1 MPDHPVP
8 PQPVFESLSAL
19 PHARRF
25 EADLAG
31 RPRSSAMRRRLLVFF
46 GVFLLCLL
54 VGESA
59 NFMRSAIYRAQAKV
73 QITPASDVP
82 LSGDP
87 KQPSPPPQGRQAFLL
102 EAEVLGSRVL
112 LEKAVPALKSQ
123 GLLADVDTQAAVFAL
138 QDMLAVTPQEG
149 SQVVHLQAE
158 GPDRALVARLV
169 NTVIEVYREA
179 QAASG
184 EAAAA
189 SQLAEARNELQVIS
203 AKVTEKR
210 RALNALQQRSNI
222 VSTVRDENQSVS
234 RLKGLSASLAAAT
247 DREAIAAGNL
257 RTIEQ
262 AIAEGKPLPA
272 NKEQLTVSGIE
283 LRLSQHREEWR
294 ALERQFT
301 AQYLDMDPNARAL
314 KVRIAN
320 LEQQLDAERVRA
332 QQAALAN
339 ARAELASSTAT
350 VQRLRQQIAGD
361 THEVRTFNSQ
371 INAVQGGQDELAG
384 LEQMQQAAQTKLLAL
399 EASQTT
405 RQPRLLVLEP
415 AVTPQAPWR
424 PDYWRDAG
432 IVLAAALALG
442 FLSVWFVE
450 FFDRA
455 EPRAA
460 GTPPLLVPQPWM
472 VLQPPP
478 SQGPASTATLTHER
492 ERPLLA
498 GPMPR
503 ELEPGEVARLLAAAS
518 PENLPVVSC
527 LLCGLTPDEVV
538 ALRLEHVDRDSNG
551 LHVPGDTDRTIPL
564 VASVRQAL
572 EQRMTAGAD
581 QAASLFIA
589 AGGKPLVLADVD
601 AIVTATAHDARL
613 AQPRTVTPASLN
625 HTYVAFLVRQ
635 GLRFSELNRLVG
647 RLGTD
652 TLHALAAMAP
662 DVPRISLETVD
673 RLMPALRAQ
682 PGLPPPE

>member
-19 PHARRF
+19 PQAHRF
-25 EADLAG
+25 EPEAG
-31 RPRSSAMRRRLLVFF
+31 GSRRSSAMRRRLLVFF

-54 VGESA
+54 VGEA
-59 NFMRSAIYRAQAKV
+59 TNFMRDPVYRAQAKV
-73 QITPASDVP
+73 QITPAGDAPV
-82 LSGDP
+82 SGDP
-87 KQPSPPPQGRQAFLL
+87 KQPAPAPQGRQAFLL

-112 LEKAVPALKSQ
+112 LEKAVPALQSQ
-123 GLLADVDTQAAVFAL
+123 GLLARLDAQEAVFTL
-138 QDMLAVTPQEG
+138 QDMLSVTPQEG

-158 GPDRALVARLV
+158 GPDRVLVARLL
-169 NTVIEVYREA
+169 NTVVEVYRDA
-179 QAASG
+179 QATSG
-184 EAAAA
+184 EAASA
-189 SQLAEARNELQVIS
+189 SQLAEARNEVRVIS
-203 AKVTEKR
+203 ATVAEKR

-247 DREAIAAGNL
+247 EREAIAAGNL

-272 NKEQLTVSGIE
+272 NKEQLTVTGIE

-301 AQYLDMDPNARAL
+301 PQYLEMDPNTRAL

-361 THEVRTFNSQ
+361 TQDLRTFNSQ
-371 INAVQGGQDELAG
+371 INAVQGLQDELAG
-384 LEQMQQAAQTKLLAL
+384 LEQMQQAAQKKLLAL
-399 EASQTT
+399 EASQTA
-405 RQPRLLVLEP
+405 RKPRLLVLEP
-415 AVTPQAPWR
+415 AVAPQSPWR

-442 FLSVWFVE
+442 FLAVWFVE

-455 EPRAA
+455 EPGATGA
-460 GTPPLLVPQPWM
+460 PPLLVPQPWM
-472 VLQPPP
+472 LLQPSLP
-478 SQGPASTATLTHER
+478 GAAPAPRRVHAPEQ
-492 ERPLLA
+492 PLLA
-498 GPMPR
+498 SPMPR
-503 ELEPGEVARLLAAAS
+503 ELAPDEVALLLAAAS

-527 LLCGLTPDEVV
+527 LLSGLTPDEVA
-538 ALRLEHVDRDSNG
+538 ALRLEHVDADGNA
-551 LHVPGDTDRTIPL
+551 LQVPGDAGRKVAL
-564 VASVRQAL
+564 VASVQQARERRL
-572 EQRMTAGAD
+572 SAGAD
-581 QAASLFIA
+581 KAAPLFTA
-589 AGGKPLVLADVD
+589 AAARPLGLDDIEAL
-601 AIVTATAHDARL
+601 VTVTAHDARL
-613 AQPRTVTPASLN
+613 DQPHTVSAACLR

-635 GLRFSELNRLVG
+635 GLRFSDLDKLVG
-647 RLGTD
+647 RLDTE
-652 TLHALAAMAP
+652 TLHALATVAP
-662 DVPRISLETVD
+662 DAPRVAADAVD
-673 RLMPALRAQ
+673 RVMPALRSRQ
-682 PGLPPPE
+682 GPLPN